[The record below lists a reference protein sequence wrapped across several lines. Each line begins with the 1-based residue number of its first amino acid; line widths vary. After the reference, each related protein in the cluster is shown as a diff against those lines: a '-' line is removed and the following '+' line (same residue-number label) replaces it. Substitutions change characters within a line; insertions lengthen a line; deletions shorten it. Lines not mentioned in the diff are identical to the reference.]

1 MGEGPE
7 YEVERVS
14 YWRSIEHRRK
24 IGIVAG
30 LAVAVLGVAGMLA
43 VSATREPDGERSAE
57 TSRTIIPAEETTETT
72 VTLPSYEET
81 PRAETDA
88 PDTVVTPPPPAAP
101 AAVRAPVVVFR
112 RAGVLSVAVEDGTG
126 ERQLAAST
134 AGVYSLSPDGGAL
147 AFVDSA
153 AETLIIVDTAS
164 GASVAVG
171 PAAQDV
177 PAWSPDSAWL
187 VYTAA
192 GPKVTRVERSGI
204 GPTALFAGSM
214 PTVSVADGTVVG
226 LDTSGKIAVV
236 RGGAISRVSAVGSVT
251 GLATDGSTIYY
262 GTIVPSDGSVTLRAV
277 GIGGGGGRVLVAR
290 PVATR
295 SVTFGNLLLSPD
307 GSQLAFA
314 ERGDDGYSH
323 LFATPVGGGAA
334 VPLSVRR
341 DCYPVRWTADGGGLL
356 FIEGNAIQGDPTALM
371 RVGPDGGSRRL
382 LADGAGL

>member
-7 YEVERVS
+7 HEVEHVS
-14 YWRSIEHRRK
+14 YWRSIEHRRR
-24 IGIVAG
+24 IGIAAG
-30 LAVAVLGVAGMLA
+30 LAVAVLGVAATLA
-43 VSATREPDGERSAE
+43 LSATREPDGERSTE

-72 VTLPSYEET
+72 VTLPSYDET
-81 PRAETDA
+81 PAAGTDA
-88 PDTVVTPPPPAAP
+88 PDTVVTPPPTTAP
-101 AAVRAPVVVFR
+101 PAVRAPVVVYR
-112 RAGVLSVAVEDGTG
+112 RAGVFCIASEDGTG

-204 GPTALFAGSM
+204 GPKALFAGSM
-214 PTVSVADGTVVG
+214 PAVSVADGTVVG
-226 LDTSGKIAVV
+226 LNASGEIVVV
-236 RGGAISRVSAVGSVT
+236 RGGSVSRLSAVGAVT
-251 GLATDGSTIYY
+251 GLATDGAAVYY

-277 GIGGGGGRVLVAR
+277 GMGGGGGRVLVAC
-290 PVATR
+290 PEATR
-295 SVTFGNLLLSPD
+295 AVTFGNLLLSPD

-314 ERGDDGYSH
+314 ERGDDGYSR
-323 LFATPVGGGAA
+323 LFSVPAGGGAA
-334 VPLSVRR
+334 ASLSVRR
-341 DCYPVRWTADGGGLL
+341 DCYPVRWSADGTDLL

-371 RVGPDGGSRRL
+371 RVAPDGGSRRL
-382 LADGAGL
+382 LTDGAGL